1 MDQHK
6 VLNQFEVYEYIHPDG
21 RSKSWGYR
29 RLPTG
34 EIEVHWG
41 PGNRLSQ
48 QRIYP
53 ASAYRKV
60 RKTAVTKVREGYRDI
75 GRSAID
81 GSNDL
86 VPKPISPVG
95 RPAVVNQTVPDV
107 TPPRPRV
114 PAFDLSLIDTE
125 IPDLGWF

>member
-1 MDQHK
+1 MDQY
-6 VLNQFEVYEYIHPDG
+6 EVYEYIHPDG
-21 RSKSWGYR
+21 RTKTWGYR

-34 EIEVHWG
+34 EIEVRWG
-41 PGNRLSQ
+41 PEHRLSQ
-48 QRIYP
+48 HKIYP
-53 ASAYRKV
+53 ASADRKV

-75 GRSAID
+75 GRHAINT
-81 GSNDL
+81 SNDL
-86 VPKPISPVG
+86 VFSFPPKSVSPVG

-114 PAFDLSLIDTE
+114 PAFDLSQIDTE